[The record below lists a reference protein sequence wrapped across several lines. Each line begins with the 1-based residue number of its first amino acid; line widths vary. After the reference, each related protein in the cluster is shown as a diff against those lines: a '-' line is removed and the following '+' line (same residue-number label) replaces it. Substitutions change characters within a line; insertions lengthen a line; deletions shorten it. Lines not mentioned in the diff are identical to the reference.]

1 MGSRIGS
8 IAILLVI
15 GGIVAAVVVVIN
27 RLDLLDTGEPDAP
40 VMVVSL
46 DEGELVLLG
55 EPQSITVTISSGSP
69 IATLELLVDEAKVA
83 DVVPPYSEDRGAWI
97 GSFIWTPDRLGFAN
111 VRIVALDADGIE
123 SVRDIRVEVT
133 DDQARVAAALR
144 VTVLGIAPLQQ
155 FPTGTTILLA
165 ISATGSQPIERFE
178 MLVNDN
184 FVVAMGPPRDHHE
197 ACNDEQAMSSCEQRG
212 GSGHRRLR
220 RLVERERYSATID
233 WTPGEKCE
241 VDVTINAVD
250 AAGRSESQT
259 IPVILVPQGGLTEC
273 NDADPSQEQNNTEER
288 SAEDGSAAE
297 EVGTARI
304 DTPADGQR
312 FTYDSNFELDVVL
325 VAPNVGAVASALL
338 YLTPIA
344 PDNTLGNSVLIHSSE
359 DHPSGDYREL
369 IVDVE
374 RFITSSGSYELQLVV
389 FTPEDER
396 YDHRIVIHV
405 VAVADQDDD
414 ESQDVEGDEQSASGE
429 EIDLAIVTARQS
441 DDDRA
446 RLNVTITNDSSVDID
461 RTDVVI
467 TVIEASSGAE
477 LASAAVT
484 LGIESGALRTIP
496 LDLDLD
502 PGERIEA
509 LVVLEAGIDTETA
522 NNTFRVSLAAPEP
535 DEQQQEEQTAQQEDA
550 EQAVQ
555 DGQQQEQQS
564 PAVEQDAA
572 TPRPDL
578 TFLDAQHTNDG
589 YVLLT
594 VINNGEGPAET
605 FFIVVVTEAGEQIEV
620 ITRRSADSRP
630 LGPGQTEILTS
641 LQPHSGTIV
650 LTIVSG
656 GDVAENH
663 LDDNHLTLEIGG

>member
-111 VRIVALDADGIE
+111 VRIVALDAEGVE
-123 SVRDIRVEVT
+123 SARDIRVEVT

-184 FVVAMGPPRDHHE
+184 FVVAITPRL
-197 ACNDEQAMSSCEQRG
+197 DETTG
-212 GSGHRRLR
+212 
-220 RLVERERYSATID
+220 RYSATID

-359 DHPSGDYREL
+359 DHPTGDYREL

-414 ESQDVEGDEQSASGE
+414 ESQDVEGDEQSGSGE